1 MISDRYG
8 TTIVLSIFIIAGLF
22 RFAHLSDRPMHGDEA
37 INAVKLSEVVESGLF
52 DYDPHQHHGPIFY
65 YTAALFSVFHG
76 LSDIQG
82 FSESFL
88 RGITALV
95 GIILIWIAFGFRKS
109 LKNDVVLYAAGL
121 MAISPTLVFYSRY
134 FIHEIFFVILSFEF
148 IVGSYQYNKTRKQLW
163 LILSGFALGG
173 LLAAKETWPIIIIS
187 MAGAFAILYYRNGL
201 RFQLSMK
208 KVLFVL
214 AIAIGTAFLFFS
226 DFFQDIQNSTDFF
239 SAFSPYLN
247 RVSGESIHNQPWY
260 YYLTILFSFNSS
272 GFGLH
277 WAEGL
282 LFVAFL
288 LNLRIKNQPAIV
300 SFLFWYS
307 LILLAVLSLIPYK
320 TPWNILGVMP
330 GIILVASYTMVHELE
345 KPILRYGVLGAFFGL
360 MFLQAYSYNFVYEAD
375 QENPHVYAHP
385 TEDVFTIES
394 KIYDISD
401 YVDVSVFVMASDDD
415 YWPFPWYLRHLNNVG
430 YWDHVPDNVGDASI
444 ILVSPDLE
452 SDLIQALYENVKPG
466 ESSLFLPLFE
476 TNMALRPGVNMLS
489 FIKKN
494 VHDIYVNSRV
504 N

>member
-1 MISDRYG
+1 
-8 TTIVLSIFIIAGLF
+8 
-22 RFAHLSDRPMHGDEA
+22 
-37 INAVKLSEVVESGLF
+37 
-52 DYDPHQHHGPIFY
+52 
-65 YTAALFSVFHG
+65 
-76 LSDIQG
+76 
-82 FSESFL
+82 
-88 RGITALV
+88 
-95 GIILIWIAFGFRKS
+95 
-109 LKNDVVLYAAGL
+109 
-121 MAISPTLVFYSRY
+121 
-134 FIHEIFFVILSFEF
+134 
-148 IVGSYQYNKTRKQLW
+148 
-163 LILSGFALGG
+163 
-173 LLAAKETWPIIIIS
+173 
-187 MAGAFAILYYRNGL
+187 
-201 RFQLSMK
+201 
-208 KVLFVL
+208 
-214 AIAIGTAFLFFS
+214 
-226 DFFQDIQNSTDFF
+226 
-239 SAFSPYLN
+239 
-247 RVSGESIHNQPWY
+247 
-260 YYLTILFSFNSS
+260 
-272 GFGLH
+272 
-277 WAEGL
+277 
-282 LFVAFL
+282 
-288 LNLRIKNQPAIV
+288 
-300 SFLFWYS
+300 
-307 LILLAVLSLIPYK
+307 
-320 TPWNILGVMP
+320 MP